1 MTSKDIIFA
10 IEKAKEAY
18 DKRQFKK
25 AALYFEEVL
34 TIEPKNYECY
44 FMLANIYHIQGK
56 LGRAIELFKK
66 VLEIN
71 PEHTDA
77 MISLSVIL
85 NDIGRYDQAQVYFD
99 MANSKV
105 KKGENGIVDNHINK
119 KFSKHHFEIG
129 EMYYSYQRFDEA
141 LFEYKKSMSL
151 DPENLE
157 IRVKM
162 AKCYRKKGF
171 VSKAIEE
178 LRTLKVEYPNFVSA
192 RVYLG
197 LLLYEQGKIIDAQ
210 NEWQM
215 ALNKDPL
222 NSEARLYLNYS
233 NNAKEINVNEVN
245 IPSVNI

>member
-1 MTSKDIIFA
+1 
-10 IEKAKEAY
+10 
-18 DKRQFKK
+18 
-25 AALYFEEVL
+25 
-34 TIEPKNYECY
+34 
-44 FMLANIYHIQGK
+44 
-56 LGRAIELFKK
+56 
-66 VLEIN
+66 
-71 PEHTDA
+71 
-77 MISLSVIL
+77 
-85 NDIGRYDQAQVYFD
+85 
-99 MANSKV
+99 
-105 KKGENGIVDNHINK
+105 
-119 KFSKHHFEIG
+119 
-129 EMYYSYQRFDEA
+129 MYYSYQRFDEA